1 MSERKRLQKNFLLA
15 RLQSHIKTHL
25 QARRTETHLQAETRT
40 LSCKK
45 PRLENA
51 HQNDK
56 NAAREPTAD
65 KTLTSLKTT
74 ADLSPIVLK
83 RPGLRQEVFEF
94 QRTASGLC
102 YVSSRRSKVTD
113 KLTEVRPQRWTRD
126 GLRSKN
132 SNSSSGSPRKSSSS
146 KSVTHK
152 KTKNISVCLR
162 KTFSALGD
170 ADPRKTTRG
179 GSPHRNKVSSARLKR
194 TRLGHDAVS
203 SKRSRSPSVTPK
215 TSGSSKNVTRF
226 KTSANE
232 SATVSRRRT
241 FTKDSSTTKPIER
254 ESNSLNTRRT
264 SATTN
269 GATPKNTQ
277 NKKDSPRVAGLQLKK
292 DSIKKSAKSTSMK
305 KPGKIQNVTNP
316 KKDVRA
322 VSAKNLAKTAKLE
335 TSNQSTLQNTEK
347 ISQFA
352 VNCASNGMLRK
363 CTSQAVWTPPKISAG
378 RTSPAREKSSTHVL
392 VKKEISLRS
401 QDGSVVYPPSI
412 SLHPIPLKAPPVVSP
427 LQPLSVIGRRLLKN
441 QCGECG
447 QVLSS
452 SAALESHVS
461 LHTGHQP
468 FSCSLCGKR
477 FTDSKGLKRHGR
489 VHRNGRIHVCQQCGK
504 GFVYRFGLTKHI
516 QMVHSRIK
524 PFVCQICNKG
534 FFTKLDVEA
543 HIRIHTGEKPFHCNL
558 CEKKFTRRVDLNV
571 HLRWH
576 NGEKRHW
583 CPYCGK
589 GFLDFNNLKRHK
601 YIHTGEKPHSCP
613 HCPKHF
619 TQSGHLKKHVKNV
632 HKIQ

>member
-1 MSERKRLQKNFLLA
+1 MSQKNFLLA

-25 QARRTETHLQAETRT
+25 QARRPETHLQAETQILR
-40 LSCKK
+40 CKK

-51 HQNDK
+51 HQNVR

-65 KTLTSLKTT
+65 KTLTPQKTT
-74 ADLSPIVLK
+74 ADHSPIVLK
-83 RPGLRQEVFEF
+83 RPGLCQEVFEL

-126 GLRSKN
+126 GLCSKN
-132 SNSSSGSPRKSSSS
+132 NKSSSGSPRKSSSS
-146 KSVTHK
+146 KSATHK
-152 KTKNISVCLR
+152 NTKNISVCLR
-162 KTFSALGD
+162 KTFSTLGD

-203 SKRSRSPSVTPK
+203 SKRIRLASVTPR
-215 TSGSSKNVTRF
+215 TGSSKTVTRF

-232 SATVSRRRT
+232 SATVCRRRT
-241 FTKDSSTTKPIER
+241 LTKDGSNTKPIER
-254 ESNSLNTRRT
+254 ESNSSTRR
-264 SATTN
+264 ATAN

-277 NKKDSPRVAGLQLKK
+277 YKKDSRRVAGLQLGK
-292 DSIKKSAKSTSMK
+292 DNSIKKSAKSTSIK
-305 KPGKIQNVTNP
+305 KLGKIQDVTNP
-316 KKDVRA
+316 KKDGKA
-322 VSAKNLAKTAKLE
+322 VSPKNLAKTAKLE
-335 TSNQSTLQNTEK
+335 TSTQSTLQNTAK

-352 VNCASNGMLRK
+352 VNSASNEMLRK
-363 CTSQAVWTPPKISAG
+363 RTSIAVWTPPKISAG
-378 RTSPAREKSSTHVL
+378 WTSLAREKSSTHVL
-392 VKKEISLRS
+392 AKKERDLRS

-412 SLHPIPLKAPPVVSP
+412 SQHPIPLKAPPVVSP

-461 LHTGHQP
+461 LHTAHQP

-477 FTDSKGLKRHGR
+477 FADSKGLKRHGR